1 VRPARACPLRF
12 RYLAKPGLVEMQ
24 VITDAKA
31 MRRWSQAHRA
41 AGRSVSLV
49 PTMGYLH
56 LGHLSL
62 VKEALSRSDVCVVS
76 IYVNPAQFA
85 ANEDFGTYPRD
96 EQGDLRKL
104 KELGVHAVFMPE
116 RLYVVEVRGDKID
129 GDEENL
135 RTNSP
140 ASNSPETNSPV
151 SNSPPETKAAHET
164 YVTAE
169 QLQVGLCSKT
179 RPHFFRGVATVVAKL
194 FNICEPDVA
203 VFGKKDYQ
211 QLRVVQR
218 VVRDLDFA
226 IDVVGAPLERET
238 DGLAMSSRNA
248 RLTADHRANALAI
261 SRGLLVLKN
270 KVATSHRGLDEQTL
284 ANEVR
289 EIRTGITEA
298 GGEVDYVEVCD
309 QESLVPVKTLPA
321 GAKAVC
327 LVAAKFGDVR
337 LLDNAE
343 LGGEA

>member
-1 VRPARACPLRF
+1 
-12 RYLAKPGLVEMQ
+12 MQ

-140 ASNSPETNSPV
+140 A